1 MNKTDYLYLDHA
13 ATSPMREV
21 AFDAYKLAEQ
31 NGFANSS
38 GGHALSRNAKNMLED
53 ARDFVAGCFGAAPSE
68 ITFTSSGTEADN
80 WIIKTPFL
88 NLDSKNKHIITSQI
102 EHEAI
107 LGSAEWIADYGVN
120 VDYVPPTK
128 EGVIDIE
135 IFKSKLTSNTDLVSF
150 MFANNETGILQPI
163 QELAS
168 ATKKVSE
175 EILFHSDVVQAVAS
189 EKIDFHKLGVDSAA
203 ISGHKIGGPK
213 GIGIMFLS
221 SSFKLPSLLHGG
233 KQELE
238 RRAGTVNVTGAVAFA
253 AALKEQQ
260 VNLDFDRKRM
270 LKEKNDFEKI
280 LNEKLDIFVVGN
292 NVDRLA
298 HISNIQF
305 KGINSETLMIALD
318 IEGIGVS
325 RGSACA
331 SGAQK
336 PSHVLEAMKV
346 DFEDINSHIRFSFG
360 WNTNI
365 GDGRFAAEKVIS
377 VVKGLS
383 N

>member
-260 VNLDFDRKRM
+260 VNLDVDRKRM

-377 VVKGLS
+377 VVEGLS

>member
-21 AFDAYKLAEQ
+21 AFDAYKFAEQ

-53 ARDFVAGCFGAAPSE
+53 ARDFVASCFGAAPSE

-213 GIGIMFLS
+213 GVGIMFLS

-260 VNLDFDRKRM
+260 VNLDVDRKRM

-365 GDGRFAAEKVIS
+365 GDGRFAAEKVVS
-377 VVKGLS
+377 VVEGLS

>member
-21 AFDAYKLAEQ
+21 AFDAYKFAEQ

-260 VNLDFDRKRM
+260 VNLDVDRKRM
-270 LKEKNDFEKI
+270 LEEKNEFEKI
-280 LNEKLDIFVVGN
+280 LNERLDIFVVGN

-305 KGINSETLMIALD
+305 KGVNSETLMIALD

-377 VVKGLS
+377 VVEGLS

>member
-88 NLDSKNKHIITSQI
+88 NLDSKKKHIITSQI

-163 QELAS
+163 QKLAS

-189 EKIDFHKLGVDSAA
+189 EKIDFHKLGIDSAA

-260 VNLDFDRKRM
+260 VNLDVDRNRM

>member
-21 AFDAYKLAEQ
+21 AFDAYKFAEQ

-38 GGHALSRNAKNMLED
+38 GGHAFSRNAKNMLED
-53 ARDFVAGCFGAAPSE
+53 ARDFVASCFGAAPSE

-260 VNLDFDRKRM
+260 VNLDVDRKRM
-270 LKEKNDFEKI
+270 LEEKNEFEKI
-280 LNEKLDIFVVGN
+280 LNERLDIFVVGN

-365 GDGRFAAEKVIS
+365 GDGRFAAEKVVS
-377 VVKGLS
+377 VVEGLS

>member
-120 VDYVPPTK
+120 VDYIPPTQD
-128 EGVIDIE
+128 GVIDIE
-135 IFKSKLTSNTDLVSF
+135 SFKSKLTSNTDLVSF

-189 EKIDFHKLGVDSAA
+189 EKIDFHKLGIDSAA

-260 VNLDFDRKRM
+260 VNLDVDRKRM

>member
-53 ARDFVAGCFGAAPSE
+53 ARDFVASCFGAAPSE

-128 EGVIDIE
+128 EGVIDTE

-163 QELAS
+163 QELAL

-260 VNLDFDRKRM
+260 VNLDVDRKRM

-305 KGINSETLMIALD
+305 KGVNSETLMIALD